1 MALRT
6 AITIALAS
14 GLLAGCFPSFPDEG
28 AVKDLRVLAIQQ
40 DPAVA
45 VLDSFPFPEVTL
57 TALVVD
63 PLDADLET
71 STHSW
76 TLELGDDFEG
86 GELLEGFIPEGPWTE
101 SVALDF
107 SGLAGGAGAR
117 DEITPP
123 DFLPA
128 TEYGAGLLPIT
139 YVVDNGERHREAV
152 KFVNFITP
160 DFENSVSPAFGPEG
174 YRPVDVY
181 NEALAAEQVVPEGW
195 NANPNFLKIT
205 INEGEQFF
213 EGEQITQG
221 LSAIDIGTVVGG
233 EGIRF
238 DVEVEDD
245 KLADD
250 VDVDIYWTHGS
261 PGLPFSEDDDD
272 DGGGFGGGFGGGGAG
287 ASSDCVEPKA
297 GDPEAQDGE
306 GFGGGAD
313 ISSGMFQPDRAF
325 GWTAPCAVNEGPMR
339 FFLIARDDD
348 GGVAWQEL
356 RVSLEE

>member
-1 MALRT
+1 MVTRT
-6 AITIALAS
+6 TITIVFAS
-14 GLLAGCFPSFPDEG
+14 GLLAGCFPTFPDEG

-63 PLDADLET
+63 PLDLDLEN

-86 GELLEGFIPEGPWTE
+86 SELLDGFIPEGPWTE
-101 SVALDF
+101 EIDLDF

-139 YVVDNGERHREAV
+139 YLVDNGERHREAV

-160 DFENSVSPAFGPEG
+160 DFENSVTPAFGPAG
-174 YRPVDVY
+174 YRPVDAY
-181 NEALAAEQVVPEGW
+181 NEALEAEPVVPEGW
-195 NANPNFLKIT
+195 NANPNILKIT

-213 EGEQITQG
+213 EGEQITHG
-221 LSAIDIGTVVGG
+221 LSAIDIGTVTGG
-233 EGIRF
+233 DGIRF

-245 KLADD
+245 KLGDD
-250 VDVDIYWTHGS
+250 VDVDLYWTHGS
-261 PGLPFSEDDDD
+261 PGLPASEDD
-272 DGGGFGGGFGGGGAG
+272 GPGGGFGGGGPNSG
-287 ASSDCVEPKA
+287 GDDCVEPKV

-306 GFGGGAD
+306 GWGGGAD
-313 ISSGMFQPDRAF
+313 ISSGIFEPDRAF
-325 GWTAPCAVNEGPMR
+325 GWTAPCVVNEGPMR

-348 GGVAWQEL
+348 GGVSWQEL